1 MEKAQPVGV
10 FFLASMGSSLLTQ
23 GLVLESFG
31 NLTSNTSNFIVF
43 IILWFRGLLYLVAH
57 GNRVIIP
64 SISVVLVLGIL
75 VDAPYRAGFVITL
88 GGSDS
93 PLGVSIIHV
102 SSGGK
107 VGNSVSRLSV
117 GTPYL
122 IIINIILINKT
133 NRW

>member
-10 FFLASMGSSLLTQ
+10 IFLASMGSSLLTQ

-31 NLTSNTSNFIVF
+31 NLTSNTSNFIVS

-93 PLGVSIIHV
+93 PLGVCIIHV

-117 GTPYL
+117 GVDT
-122 IIINIILINKT
+122 IFGHVS
-133 NRW
+133 RMAG